1 MGMTGAAR
9 RRALLCSCVY
19 YWWYF
24 ALGATISSLGSLL
37 PGIGRQTGATLEQ
50 QKWLV
55 PPRATGFG
63 VGSIF
68 GGWLLERADGHR
80 IMAAAAGATTA
91 VNLVM
96 AMASSFELV
105 LVMQL
110 CYGLLGGCSEVVINT
125 LTLQCAHI
133 YHPPPLQL
141 LAAVFRQF
149 IVHHQEHAR
158 LCITALLWCCHTAMS
173 FHLDAR
179 SNTLFS
185 PLLSTSRFGLL
196 SLPLRSWLP
205 SPWLGDDHQ
214 CGWHFLTC
222 CPVLLCAVP
231 CRAVPCLW
239 LGDWVWVVAECGER
253 MSGRTC
259 SSFTR
264 ALRSAQS
271 LDRSSSVSSSTC
283 ESYQILSCSVQSESA
298 QPAQPAQL
306 ALRYSCMLDPGG

>member
-1 MGMTGAAR
+1 
-9 RRALLCSCVY
+9 
-19 YWWYF
+19 
-24 ALGATISSLGSLL
+24 
-37 PGIGRQTGATLEQ
+37 
-50 QKWLV
+50 V

-133 YHPPPLQL
+133 YHSPPLQL

-239 LGDWVWVVAECGER
+239 LGDWVWVAECGER

-259 SSFTR
+259 SSFMR
-264 ALRSAQS
+264 ALRLAQS